1 MPVAASRRRIL
12 LGASAAAALAVAPG
26 LARSQAWPSRPMRI
40 VIGFT
45 PGATSDIL
53 ARTIAEKLSPILG
66 QQVIVEHKPG
76 ASTTLASQ
84 HVAKSAPDGYTWF
97 INLALHYQNQLLYRN
112 LPYDI
117 FRDFANVTDV
127 CRSPV
132 MLIVNANNP
141 AKTVKEFIEW
151 GRGRK
156 LSYASW
162 GNGSTGHL
170 LGHLFAKRNGLDA
183 THIAYKGGA
192 PAVTDVVGGQVDSI
206 IIDLGSTRTQIISGR
221 MRALGLFLDKRMP
234 QLPDVPTMEE
244 AGMKDTNIAGF
255 YGMYAPA
262 GTPRDIVMRMSVEV
276 QKILKMP
283 DVVQRFYEFAFIP
296 GGSDPEAFTQ
306 LVRTEYNRWEPIVK
320 SVGVQL
326 EL

>member
-1 MPVAASRRRIL
+1 MRPARRRIVL
-12 LGASAAAALAVAPG
+12 AASAAAALAVAPG
-26 LARSQAWPSRPMRI
+26 VVRSQTWPARPLRM
-40 VIGFT
+40 VIAFP

-53 ARTIAEKLSPILG
+53 ARTIAEKLSPIVG
-66 QQVIVEHKPG
+66 QPVIVEHKPG

-84 HVAKSAPDGYTWF
+84 FVAKSAPDGHTWF
-97 INLALHYQNQLLYRN
+97 INLALHYQNQLLYKN

-117 FRDFANVTDV
+117 FKDFANVTDI

-132 MLIVNANNP
+132 MLIVNGSNP
-141 AKTVKEFIEW
+141 ARTVKEFVEW

-170 LGHLFAKRNGLDA
+170 LGHLFARQNGLDA

-192 PAVTDVVGGQVDSI
+192 QAVTDVVGGQVDSI
-206 IIDLGSTRTQIISGR
+206 IIDLGSTRAQITSGR
-221 MRALGLFLDKRMP
+221 LRALGICLDRRMP
-234 QLPDVPTMEE
+234 QVPDVPTMEE
-244 AGMKDTNIAGF
+244 AGIKGMNIAGF

-262 GTPRDIVMRMSVEV
+262 GTPREIVARMSAEV
-276 QKILKMP
+276 QKILRMP
-283 DVVQRFYEFAFIP
+283 EVVQRFYEFAFIP
-296 GGSDPEAFTQ
+296 GGSDPEVFTQ

>member
-1 MPVAASRRRIL
+1 MRPIRRRFV
-12 LGASAAAALAVAPG
+12 LGATAAAGLAVAPG
-26 LARSQAWPSRPMRI
+26 AAWSQAWPARPLRL
-40 VIGFT
+40 VIGFP

-53 ARTIAEKLSPILG
+53 ARTIADKLVPVLG
-66 QQVIVEHKPG
+66 QPVLVDNKPG

-84 HVAKSAPDGYTWF
+84 FVAKSPPDGYTWF
-97 INLALHYQNQLLYRN
+97 INLALHFQNQLLYKN

-117 FRDFANVTDV
+117 FRDFANVTDI

-132 MLIVNANNP
+132 MLLVNGANP
-141 AKTVKEFIEW
+141 AKTVKEFVEW

-156 LSYASW
+156 LSYSSW

-170 LGHLFAKRNGLDA
+170 LGHLFARINNLDA

-192 PAVTDVVGGQVDSI
+192 QAVGDVVGGQVDSI
-206 IIDLGSTRTQIISGR
+206 IIDLGSSRPHVISGR
-221 MRALGLFLDKRMP
+221 LRPLAMCLDVRMP

-244 AGMKDTNIAGF
+244 AGIKGMDIAGF

-262 GTPRDIVMRMSVEV
+262 GTPREIVARMSGEV
-276 QKILKMP
+276 QKILRLP
-283 DVVQRFYEFAFIP
+283 DVAKRFYDLAFLP
-296 GGSDPEAFTQ
+296 GGSDPEAFTRI
-306 LVRTEYNRWEPIVK
+306 VKREYERWEPIVR